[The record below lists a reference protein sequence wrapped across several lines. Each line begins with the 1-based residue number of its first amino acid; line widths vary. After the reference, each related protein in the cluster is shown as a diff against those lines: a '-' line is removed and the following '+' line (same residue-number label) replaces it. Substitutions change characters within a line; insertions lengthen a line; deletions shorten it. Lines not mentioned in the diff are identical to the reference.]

1 MKTKKK
7 VRSEMSKKK
16 DKHIAYDDPN
26 SWTYNYAA
34 KQEKDD
40 DEREEAVMSKKSA
53 NSTINWI
60 KGAVICAVFLI
71 FVVVFINLLTVRVPA
86 GYAAVQYNMNGGVQ
100 DKSLG
105 QGWHIK
111 SPFVKTTLYTVGLEQ
126 SYLTVSNKGDSPA
139 DESFSASSSEGKA
152 MTIELTYSYQFQQ
165 DTVNKVFTRF
175 KGRSG
180 NEVRDSFIKPN
191 IVSWT
196 KEVVAKYKVSDIIG
210 SKREEV
216 NVAITDYLADKFA
229 DYNISISNVSL
240 SNVEV
245 DEDTKKAI
253 DAKIAAQQNAE
264 TQAIQNQTNIDKA
277 KADAEA
283 KVTAAQG
290 DADAKVIA
298 AQAEADANAKINS
311 SITDQLIRMKEA
323 EARLKHGWVTV
334 QGSDTVVTKDAD
346 KDSE

>member
-1 MKTKKK
+1 M
-7 VRSEMSKKK
+7 
-16 DKHIAYDDPN
+16 
-26 SWTYNYAA
+26 
-34 KQEKDD
+34 
-40 DEREEAVMSKKSA
+40 
-53 NSTINWI
+53 
-60 KGAVICAVFLI
+60 
-71 FVVVFINLLTVRVPA
+71 
-86 GYAAVQYNMNGGVQ
+86 
-100 DKSLG
+100 
-105 QGWHIK
+105 
-111 SPFVKTTLYTVGLEQ
+111 
-126 SYLTVSNKGDSPA
+126 
-139 DESFSASSSEGKA
+139 
-152 MTIELTYSYQFQQ
+152 
-165 DTVNKVFTRF
+165 
-175 KGRSG
+175 
-180 NEVRDSFIKPN
+180 
-191 IVSWT
+191 
-196 KEVVAKYKVSDIIG
+196 
-210 SKREEV
+210 
-216 NVAITDYLADKFA
+216 AITDYLADKFA

-346 KDSE
+346 SDK

>member
-1 MKTKKK
+1 
-7 VRSEMSKKK
+7 
-16 DKHIAYDDPN
+16 
-26 SWTYNYAA
+26 
-34 KQEKDD
+34 
-40 DEREEAVMSKKSA
+40 MSKKSA

-126 SYLTVSNKGDSPA
+126 SYLTASNKGDSPA

-165 DTVNKVFTRF
+165 DTLNKVFTRF

-180 NEVRDSFIKPN
+180 VEVRDSFIKPN

-210 SKREEV
+210 SKREDV
-216 NVAITDYLADKFA
+216 NMAITDYLADKFA

-245 DEDTKKAI
+245 DEDTKR
-253 DAKIAAQQNAE
+253 QL
-264 TQAIQNQTNIDKA
+264 TQRLQHSRTLRHRRSRTRLILTKQKLMLKPKLQLLRVMQMQK
-277 KADAEA
+277 
-283 KVTAAQG
+283 
-290 DADAKVIA
+290 
-298 AQAEADANAKINS
+298 S
-311 SITDQLIRMKEA
+311 SRRRQKLMQMRRLT
-323 EARLKHGWVTV
+323 ARLLT
-334 QGSDTVVTKDAD
+334 S
-346 KDSE
+346 

>member
-1 MKTKKK
+1 MKVKKK
-7 VRSEMSKKK
+7 ARKMMSKKK

-26 SWTYNYAA
+26 DWTYNYAA

-40 DEREEAVMSKKSA
+40 NEREEAVMSKKSA

-60 KGAVICAVFLI
+60 KGAVICAVLLI
-71 FVVVFINLLTVRVPA
+71 FVVIFINLLTVRVPA

-126 SYLTVSNKGDSPA
+126 SYLTASKKGDSPS

-152 MTIELTYSYQFQQ
+152 MTIELTYSYQFNQ

-175 KGRSG
+175 KGKSG
-180 NEVRDSFIKPN
+180 TEVRDSFIKPN

-210 SKREEV
+210 SKKSTWLLP
-216 NVAITDYLADKFA
+216 ITLLTSLLII
-229 DYNISISNVSL
+229 ISQSQMFHCQMWKWMRIQEKPLTQRLPHSRMLRHRQSRTRLTLTKQKLMLKPRLQLLRVMQMQKSL
-240 SNVEV
+240 RRRQ
-245 DEDTKKAI
+245 K
-253 DAKIAAQQNAE
+253 
-264 TQAIQNQTNIDKA
+264 
-277 KADAEA
+277 
-283 KVTAAQG
+283 
-290 DADAKVIA
+290 
-298 AQAEADANAKINS
+298 
-311 SITDQLIRMKEA
+311 LMRMR
-323 EARLKHGWVTV
+323 RLTV
-334 QGSDTVVTKDAD
+334 QLLTS
-346 KDSE
+346 